1 MGKSTINGH
10 FQYDCL
16 PEGTLVILILTHTC
30 YESLR
35 ENVSTICGG
44 GGKKIDR
51 SMEWLPRLHVSVPF
65 SKHTKRYG
73 NPPEISSI
81 SGKTHGSPSLFL
93 WQDLICWQISNMSS
107 ATETHHHCKRE
118 KQQKLQDANEKQR
131 LFQHSTRSKMG
142 ASENDAF
149 TWIYYVLLP
158 IYGHVNIKWWVS
170 SGLRGTLFSDK
181 PNCWEKKTAARSQ
194 VFIKG
199 LMMQK
204 QKQFS
209 SSILHASRLTI
220 SRVDGCLRW
229 WDIGIEYDIDMI

>member
-1 MGKSTINGH
+1 
-10 FQYDCL
+10 
-16 PEGTLVILILTHTC
+16 
-30 YESLR
+30 
-35 ENVSTICGG
+35 
-44 GGKKIDR
+44 
-51 SMEWLPRLHVSVPF
+51 MEWLPRLHVSVPF

-93 WQDLICWQISNMSS
+93 WQELICWQISNMSS

-181 PNCWEKKTAARSQ
+181 PNCWEKNWSEIPGFYQRAHDASKCLPVEAACAAG
-194 VFIKG
+194 K
-199 LMMQK
+199 K

>member
-1 MGKSTINGH
+1 MIVYQRVPWWYWYWPIHAMNR
-10 FQYDCL
+10 
-16 PEGTLVILILTHTC
+16 
-30 YESLR
+30 YERMCPQSV
-35 ENVSTICGG
+35 EEE
-44 GGKKIDR
+44 GKKIDR

-142 ASENDAF
+142 TSENDAF